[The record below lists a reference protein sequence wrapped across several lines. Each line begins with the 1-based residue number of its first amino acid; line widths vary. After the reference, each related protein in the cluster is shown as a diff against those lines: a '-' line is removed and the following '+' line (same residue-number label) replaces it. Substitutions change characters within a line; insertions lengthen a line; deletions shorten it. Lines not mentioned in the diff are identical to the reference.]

1 MELVKKILKLVPM
14 VFGCLLMKKDI
25 LILISKKN
33 PFDNLELKKND
44 EISLTFAPDDEDEA
58 FESLNSTK

>member
-1 MELVKKILKLVPM
+1 MEVQKILKLVPM

-33 PFDNLELKKND
+33 PFDNLELRKMMR
-44 EISLTFAPDDEDEA
+44 SH
-58 FESLNSTK
+58 